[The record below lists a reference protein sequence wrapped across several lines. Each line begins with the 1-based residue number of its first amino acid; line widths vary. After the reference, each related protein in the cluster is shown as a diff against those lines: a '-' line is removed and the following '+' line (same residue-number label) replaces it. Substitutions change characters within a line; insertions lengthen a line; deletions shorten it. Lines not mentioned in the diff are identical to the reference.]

1 MANTYQ
7 LINSNTVGSGGTGS
21 ITFSSIPA
29 TYTDLCLVLSIRT
42 TNAADNDTID
52 LEINGV
58 TTNQSRK
65 RLQGN
70 GSTVA
75 SASASSLGFQ
85 VNGDTSTANTFGS
98 AQIYIPNYAGSNNK
112 SLSFENITE
121 NNATTAYANLIAGLW
136 SQTTAITSLGI
147 VAIGSTI
154 KQYSTAYLYGIKNS

>member
-7 LINSNTVGSGGTGS
+7 LINSNTVGAGGVSS
-21 ITFSSIPA
+21 ITFSSIPS

-58 TTNQSRK
+58 TTNQSRI

-70 GSTVA
+70 GSAAA
-75 SASASSLGFQ
+75 SATASSLGFQ
-85 VNGDTSTANTFGS
+85 VNGDTATANTFGS
-98 AQIYIPNYAGSNNK
+98 AQIYIPNYAGSTNK

-121 NNATTAYANLIAGLW
+121 NNATSAYANLIAGLW

-147 VAIGSTI
+147 VPGGTTI
-154 KQYSTAYLYGIKNS
+154 KQYSSAYLYGIKNS